1 MMIYLFE
8 ECVNDI
14 VALVRKQREEVMKQY
29 DDQGVAE
36 IKVS

>member
-1 MMIYLFE
+1 MMMYLFY

-14 VALVRKQREEVMKQY
+14 VALVKEQREEVMKQY